1 MVPRIPM
8 TVKTV
13 QLMLLE
19 KDCGCAMEEEG
30 HDGHGVE
37 LYPPST
43 IQPNPR
49 KAPTI
54 AAFG

>member
-1 MVPRIPM
+1 MM
-8 TVKTV
+8 VKTV
-13 QLMLLE
+13 QLMLLG
-19 KDCGCAMEEEG
+19 KGCGCTMEEEG

-43 IQPNPR
+43 IQTNPH

-54 AAFG
+54 VAFG